1 MKIIIETIPHVEQR
15 YPTVGDWYFKRVN
28 PDGTESDLDPREA
41 VECYQ
46 QCSMTLNQNAILYIK
61 VSTLQDWRKVMLIA
75 VHELVEVALCIS
87 SGVTQDQV
95 DRFDMQYEELRKP
108 GDESEPGDACLA
120 PYRDQHCY
128 ATAVERMLCAAFGLS
143 WLEYEREIGSLYDA
157 EVASGQNKETPDTCS
172 GEVCAPETAEATVQP
187 VVSEMGGSSEAP

>member
-1 MKIIIETIPHVEQR
+1 MLKIQIETIPHVKQR
-15 YPTVGDWYFKRVN
+15 YPTVGDWYFTN
-28 PDGTESDLDPREA
+28 AAGQIIDPAAPIISLIQSQEE
-41 VECYQ
+41 VV
-46 QCSMTLNQNAILYIK
+46 ILTIK

-143 WLEYEREIGSLYDA
+143 WEEYEREIGSLYEA

-172 GEVCAPETAEATVQP
+172 GEVCAPETAEAPVQP